1 MKLKLNS
8 ISRDIFDAKG
18 EQDHRVNCGSRTISR
33 RDLVAVGRL
42 VACEYVGARLNEQPG
57 TIEKYQSRLNGAVDL
72 ATLSQSHSDDLFMFC
87 ATTAN
92 RAVGK
97 EAPATV
103 AEAKRNLSYATDKTF
118 LATLAAITQDVLSPI
133 IFRVYDD
140 ISARGLM
147 KWEPIPFGGTKEIT
161 IQSNDVFLFED
172 SSHGAGRSASYNY
185 LYAKTI
191 TLNPKVYACQA
202 KIKWYQDVVNG
213 EAGRYYAAIMNGMWN
228 KIYANFIQSLTSA
241 VANNNAIP
249 TGLTASTYSTQNWNR
264 ITTLVAA
271 ANGIRRENLLA
282 FGNIDAL
289 SNVLPTDG
297 TGAAVVGL
305 QYGLGEEW
313 FRRGYLPN
321 ASGVQLL
328 EVDPVIVPGTQNSTL
343 DTIGLGDSIYIT
355 AKAGFGYAPIY
366 AGYYEGTPLTVTM
379 TPSETADFTVDINT
393 QAMFDVKAVFGSKIG
408 VITDVA
414 SNA

>member
-1 MKLKLNS
+1 M
-8 ISRDIFDAKG
+8 
-18 EQDHRVNCGSRTISR
+18 
-33 RDLVAVGRL
+33 
-42 VACEYVGARLNEQPG
+42 
-57 TIEKYQSRLNGAVDL
+57 
-72 ATLSQSHSDDLFMFC
+72 
-87 ATTAN
+87 
-92 RAVGK
+92 
-97 EAPATV
+97 
-103 AEAKRNLSYATDKTF
+103 
-118 LATLAAITQDVLSPI
+118 
-133 IFRVYDD
+133 
-140 ISARGLM
+140 
-147 KWEPIPFGGTKEIT
+147 
-161 IQSNDVFLFED
+161 
-172 SSHGAGRSASYNY
+172 
-185 LYAKTI
+185 
-191 TLNPKVYACQA
+191 
-202 KIKWYQDVVNG
+202 
-213 EAGRYYAAIMNGMWN
+213 
-228 KIYANFIQSLTSA
+228 
-241 VANNNAIP
+241 
-249 TGLTASTYSTQNWNR
+249 
-264 ITTLVAA
+264 
-271 ANGIRRENLLA
+271 
-282 FGNIDAL
+282 
-289 SNVLPTDG
+289 LPTDG